1 MALLVLEV
9 VSASLW
15 QHFFVDV
22 HGASGEERARPL
34 EEGLGFRAEAG
45 AEPPAPLR
53 LSLPTPHSVC
63 WPLPTA
69 ASIAGF
75 QVPQWEHTAQDCNTY
90 PHPLVKQVV
99 PGNRKI
105 HFFLQHLG
113 FPSAVSQDVLDNSLQ
128 ERSDYLRP

>member
-9 VSASLW
+9 VLASLW

-53 LSLPTPHSVC
+53 LSWSTPRYVC
-63 WPLPTA
+63 WLLPTA
-69 ASIAGF
+69 VSTAGF
-75 QVPQWEHTAQDCNTY
+75 PV
-90 PHPLVKQVV
+90 
-99 PGNRKI
+99 
-105 HFFLQHLG
+105 LQ
-113 FPSAVSQDVLDNSLQ
+113 
-128 ERSDYLRP
+128 